1 MSIATADGAHV
12 KNFYQSVSKLTRRK
26 IRKEKKKGYC
36 KAFCVAR
43 NLKNGFKYLF
53 YFLVTHIHADIR
65 LPALYLEVNES
76 VNQWLNLIICIQID
90 FQSIG
95 LIDSSHY
102 SIYCWVQDLSILKL
116 AKGSEMFSLLV

>member
-26 IRKEKKKGYC
+26 IRKEKKEGYC

-76 VNQWLNLIICIQID
+76 VNQ
-90 FQSIG
+90 
-95 LIDSSHY
+95 
-102 SIYCWVQDLSILKL
+102 
-116 AKGSEMFSLLV
+116 